1 MRYFI
6 ELSFNGKSYHG
17 WQKQPD
23 AISIQEV
30 MERALSTLL
39 RQNIEVVGA
48 GRTDSGVHAKQIFAH
63 FEAETIQDIDQFQYK
78 LNNLLPKDI
87 ATHQIFQVRA
97 DAHARFDALS
107 RSYEY
112 VITQK
117 KDAFNYDF
125 TYFLKSSLDIESM
138 NKAAKILLQ
147 YEDFKCF
154 SKSKTDVHTYNCNV
168 MDAKWTK
175 DENTLIFSITAN
187 RFLRNMVRAVVGTLL
202 DIGIGKK
209 PVSHMHDVIKS
220 RDRGQAGTSVPGHA
234 LYLTKVEY
242 PETIVDV

>member
-6 ELSFNGKSYHG
+6 ELSYNGKPYHG

-23 AISIQEV
+23 AISVQEV
-30 MERALSTLL
+30 LEQALSTLM
-39 RQNIEVVGA
+39 RSTIEIVGA
-48 GRTDSGVHAKQIFAH
+48 GRTDAGVHAKQIFAH
-63 FEAETIQDIDQFQYK
+63 FDVEERLNEEQLKYR
-78 LNNLLPKDI
+78 LNNILPKDI
-87 ATHQIFQVRA
+87 AIHKVFEVNA
-97 DAHARFDALS
+97 EAHARFDAQS
-107 RSYEY
+107 RSYDY
-112 VITQK
+112 VIVNQK
-117 KDAFNYDF
+117 DVFNYEYSYYVKQELNVD
-125 TYFLKSSLDIESM
+125 LM
-138 NKAAKILLQ
+138 NEAAKILLE

-168 MDAKWTK
+168 TFANWTK
-175 DENTLIFSITAN
+175 IGNTMVFTISAN

-202 DIGIGKK
+202 EIGLEKV

-242 PETIVDV
+242 PETILNV